1 MIVIDATV
9 VPYLF
14 VEGELTASV
23 RELHRID
30 PGWVTPP
37 ILNHEMLHVLARL
50 GVTEGEEVVGRL
62 WKEIRA
68 VLGANQQVPDPSR
81 SLRLGV
87 RHGIGGNEAQYL
99 CLAES
104 LDLPLISEDPVMRGR
119 FRGRVFGVEEYL
131 GLKS

>member
-1 MIVIDATV
+1 MIVVDATI

-14 VEGELTASV
+14 VEGELTAMV

-50 GVTEGEEVVGRL
+50 GVSEGEEVVGRL
-62 WKEIRA
+62 WREIRA
-68 VLGANQQVPDPSR
+68 VLGVNQQIPDPVR

-99 CLAES
+99 CLAEV
-104 LDLPLISEDPVMRGR
+104 LDLPLISEDLVLRER
-119 FRGRVFGVEEYL
+119 FRGRVFGVSEYL
-131 GLKS
+131 TLKS

>member
-14 VEGELTASV
+14 VEGELTGLV
-23 RELHRID
+23 RELHRVD
-30 PGWVTPP
+30 SGWVTPP

-50 GVTEGEEVVGRL
+50 GVTEGEEAMEGL
-62 WKEIRA
+62 WREIRS
-68 VLGANQQVPDPSR
+68 VLGTNQQVPDPVR

-87 RHGIGGNEAQYL
+87 RLGIGGNEAQYL

-104 LDLPLISEDPVMRGR
+104 LDLPLISEDRVLRER
-119 FRGRVFGVEEYL
+119 FGARVFGVTEYL
-131 GLKS
+131 DRKS

>member
-1 MIVIDATV
+1 MIVVDATV

-14 VEGELTASV
+14 VEGELTVMV
-23 RELHRID
+23 REMHRID

-50 GVTEGEEVVGRL
+50 GVSEGEEVVGRL
-62 WKEIRA
+62 WREIRA
-68 VLGANQQVPDPSR
+68 VLGANQQIPDPVR

-99 CLAES
+99 CLAEV
-104 LDLPLISEDPVMRGR
+104 LDLPLISEDLVLRER
-119 FRGRVFGVEEYL
+119 FRGRIYAVSEYL
-131 GLKS
+131 AIKN